1 MFMSTPVLNGNRLHG
16 MSDKQRGSLFT
27 IDVATGAVK
36 WKSDGRL
43 GANASVTDVGAA
55 LFVVT
60 EGGGCRCGKGG
71 DELKGLAKYKVA
83 DSPVW
88 ASPAVVGDQVL
99 IKDKTNLT
107 LFQFKG

>member
-1 MFMSTPVLNGNRLHG
+1 MEERPAGCQCLRH
-16 MSDKQRGSLFT
+16 QRQT
-27 IDVATGAVK
+27 
-36 WKSDGRL
+36 
-43 GANASVTDVGAA
+43 A